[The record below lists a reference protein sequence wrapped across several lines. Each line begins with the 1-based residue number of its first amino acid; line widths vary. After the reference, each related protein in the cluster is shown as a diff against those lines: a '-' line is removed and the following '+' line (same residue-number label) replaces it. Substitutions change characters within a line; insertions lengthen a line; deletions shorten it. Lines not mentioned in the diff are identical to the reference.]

1 MNRRDRD
8 RIGWWLYVLAL
19 AGATLFLAYSFV
31 GILVL
36 GLFGYYATRPICDR
50 MSRLVD
56 SDRIAAALTVLVV
69 LLPIL
74 LLVLYAGVQVVT
86 SIDRAFGG
94 TALSALAAQVAGFDS
109 IPLEQ
114 RAQLLSIISDPLSLG
129 SALERSIWSNV
140 ETGLEVLKGV
150 FGAILLLG
158 LSITLSY
165 TLLERD
171 DEVSDRLVAL
181 AGGRD
186 TTAYAYARAVDED
199 LESVFFGNLL
209 FVIAMGVIATVTYAA
224 TNLVAP
230 AGLRVPMVIVLG
242 FLTGLTSIIPLVV
255 GKVVYLPVVAL
266 LAFQA
271 MGADGNHLP
280 FVGGVLVVYF
290 LVLDFL
296 PQSFI
301 QPYISGQEFDMM
313 VLLFAYILGPVL
325 FGWYGFFLLPIVAVL
340 ILEAVRIVLP
350 ELVHGDPSRP
360 EPTPGGATGD
370 PRDLRDDR
378 RTAKGTDSDPDPD
391 PAPSPD
397 GTQSDPS

>member
-1 MNRRDRD
+1 MNRPDRD
-8 RIGWWLYVLAL
+8 RIGWWLYVLVL
-19 AGATLFLAYSFV
+19 AGAALFLAYSFV

-36 GLFGYYATRPICDR
+36 GLFGYYATRPICNR
-50 MSRLVD
+50 VSRLVD
-56 SDRIAAALTVLVV
+56 SDRIAALLTVLVV

-74 LLVLYAGVQVVT
+74 LVVLYASAQVVT
-86 SIDRAFGG
+86 SIDQAFGG
-94 TALSALAAQVAGFDS
+94 TALSALATRVAGLDA
-109 IPLEQ
+109 IPLER
-114 RAQLLSIISDPLSLG
+114 RAQLLSVLSDPLSLRD
-129 SALERSIWSNV
+129 ALQGSIWSNV
-140 ETGLEVLKGV
+140 GTGLEVIQGV

-165 TLLERD
+165 ALLERD
-171 DEVSDRLVAL
+171 DVISDRFVAL

-186 TTAYAYARAVDED
+186 TTAYAYARAIDED

-209 FVIAMGVIATVTYAA
+209 FVIVMGVIATATYAA

-230 AGLRVPMVIVLG
+230 TGLRVPMVLVLG
-242 FLTGLTSIIPLVV
+242 FLTGLTSIIPIVV

-271 MGADGNHLP
+271 TGAEGSHLP
-280 FVGGVLVVYF
+280 FVGGVLLVYF

-301 QPYISGQEFDMM
+301 QPYISGQEFDAM
-313 VLLFAYILGPVL
+313 VLVFAYILGPVL

-340 ILEAVRIVLP
+340 ILEAIRIVLP
-350 ELVHGDPSRP
+350 ELVRGDPRRP
-360 EPTPGGATGD
+360 EPTPGGATEGD

-378 RTAKGTDSDPDPD
+378 RTTEETDSDPDGVQPD
-391 PAPSPD
+391 A
-397 GTQSDPS
+397 G